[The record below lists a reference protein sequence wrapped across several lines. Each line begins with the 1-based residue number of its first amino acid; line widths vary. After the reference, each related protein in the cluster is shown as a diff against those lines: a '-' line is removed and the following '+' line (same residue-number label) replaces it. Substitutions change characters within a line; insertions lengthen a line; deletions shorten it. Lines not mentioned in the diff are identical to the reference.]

1 MTAGG
6 GLSRSAKFGRASDA
20 SETERDNEPVGL
32 LDELTVPLR
41 GMGTG
46 VRDFGTGSS
55 RDTCLVSKFV
65 LDEVTV
71 DVVFENDQL
80 STDLENASFPLN
92 GTSGGVES
100 LLEGDVPVIR
110 SRFLGVEDRG
120 CALSFNP
127 RSRGGVL
134 PGDKTSVSKEE
145 DAEK

>member
-1 MTAGG
+1 MTGGG
-6 GLSRSAKFGRASDA
+6 GLSRSAKFSRASDA

-65 LDEVTV
+65 LDEVTP
-71 DVVFENDQL
+71 DV
-80 STDLENASFPLN
+80 N

-100 LLEGDVPVIR
+100 LLEGDIPVIR

-127 RSRGGVL
+127 RSSGGGL
-134 PGDKTSVSKEE
+134 EGDKTSVSKEE